1 MPCSCGPTAISA
13 MCRWHESAT
22 MGGSASGKRQRLRRG
37 GRVDGHQD
45 LSAEAAF
52 EPEPSAV
59 ANARRFVR
67 DTLISWGLSSRD
79 ELVTDAVLLAIEL
92 VTNAVVHAGT
102 PVQLTCRLDGTNVEV
117 SVLDRHPARVVPD
130 PPAAAVEVDRHSG
143 RGLVLPAALSSS
155 WGVTYAPAAKVI
167 WFRLV
172 PGAAAD
178 GYAAGG
184 AAADPGPAAA
194 DHPDGGGISPGAR
207 PGGPDLV
214 RPGYDELLRHAGS
227 PAGGAVR

>member
-1 MPCSCGPTAISA
+1 MPCSCGTPAISA

-22 MGGSASGKRQRLRRG
+22 MGGADRGKRQGLRGG

-79 ELVTDAVLLAIEL
+79 ELVTDAVLLASEL

-102 PVQLTCRLDGTNVEV
+102 PVQLTCRLDGTNVDV

-130 PPAAAVEVDRHSG
+130 PPGAAAEVDRPSG
-143 RGLVLPAALSSS
+143 RGLVLPPALSSS
-155 WGVTYAPAAKVI
+155 WGVPYAPAATVI
-167 WFRLV
+167 WFLLR

-178 GYAAGG
+178 RYAAGRPS
-184 AAADPGPAAA
+184 ATPPLPA
-194 DHPDGGGISPGAR
+194 PP
-207 PGGPDLV
+207 P
-214 RPGYDELLRHAGS
+214 
-227 PAGGAVR
+227 